1 MKITFLSRR
10 LVGVLVLNF
19 KEATKEEI
27 FTLLS
32 IMKGRTYYYDEKNS
46 VIYEVCK
53 VRERGNERCAI
64 AVQKFNED
72 PTIYLIDENQF
83 KEDEKKVLEKIKGA
97 EGIANFEFVDR
108 DDPEGLI
115 ERLNSKPNFFFT
127 KTMRRIERILRK
139 RVVIND
145 KTSMKILKA
154 FVVYTWIPEISDYA
168 TYILV
173 SGDKG
178 SGKSRLLEALSFLC
192 RRSYLTGNT
201 SIALF
206 ARVIDKHGCT
216 FFLDEM
222 KVKAK
227 ETSKEEEQDIWSILR
242 NGSVRG
248 MFYSRL
254 SEGGTEILNFNVFGP
269 KVLATNYGIPE
280 DIEDRCLRIEMFR
293 LSGFTPKEPKKKDLE
308 MANRELTLLRLWF
321 VKNFEKVKKVYEA
334 NKKNL
339 ERKRYDGR
347 FIEIIS
353 NILPFSS
360 LTSGEIKEEQE
371 KRYEEMLNSEAASVY
386 EVLRDMLA
394 NQGITLDKLDKE
406 VYLDFE
412 TAVKLWLAKESGMS
426 IEDVESKLWAKD
438 KIRYT
443 TRFALLLKNNLHLE
457 TVRRSKREND
467 QIVKTREIKIIPNKF
482 LQAASRF
489 EDKITVDTV
498 DSVVTLFSYK
508 EEIPPKRKSKNLKIW
523 PEIENFLRDFFEG
536 YTSYMEKRVSTVST
550 LSTNWILEI
559 NDKDLTLLE
568 IKILQM
574 AKENGGLDYFKLREY
589 FKDYSDEDFKKILLS
604 VSKLIDKN
612 LLQLTGDK
620 NGMWIKVNQG
630 G

>member
-1 MKITFLSRR
+1 MLT
-10 LVGVLVLNF
+10 LNF
-19 KEATKEEI
+19 KEASKEEI

-32 IMKGRTYYYDEKNS
+32 IMKGRTYYYDEKS
-46 VIYEVCK
+46 SIIYEVCK
-53 VRERGNERCAI
+53 VREKGNERYAI

-72 PTIYLIDENQF
+72 PTIYLIDESQF
-83 KEDEKKVLEKIKGA
+83 KEGDKKVLEKIKGA
-97 EGIANFEFVDR
+97 DGVANFELIDK
-108 DDPEGLI
+108 DDPESNLI
-115 ERLNSKPNFFFT
+115 RLNQKPNRFFSAVMKQIET
-127 KTMRRIERILRK
+127 VLRR

-154 FVVYTWIPEISDYA
+154 FVVYTWLPEISDYA
-168 TYILV
+168 TYLLI

-178 SGKSRLLEALSFLC
+178 SGKTRLLEALSFVC
-192 RRSYLTGNT
+192 KRSYLSGNT
-201 SIALF
+201 SAAVI

-216 FFLDEM
+216 FFLDEQ
-222 KVKAK
+222 KIRAK
-227 ETSKEEEQDIWSILR
+227 EISKEEEQDIWAILR
-242 NGSVRG
+242 NGSVRR
-248 MFYSRL
+248 MVYSRM
-254 SEGGTEILNFNVFGP
+254 SEGGKEVINFNVFGP
-269 KVLATNYGIPE
+269 KPIATNYGVPE
-280 DIEDRCLRIEMFR
+280 DVEDRCLRIEMFR
-293 LSGFTPKEPKKKDLE
+293 VSGFTPKSVDKKLLDLFCRE
-308 MANRELTLLRLWF
+308 MTLLRFWF
-321 VKNFEKVKKVYEA
+321 VKNFEKVKKVYEL
-334 NKKNL
+334 NKRKL
-339 ERKRYDGR
+339 ERKKYDGR

-360 LTSGEIKEEQE
+360 LTSEEIKEEQE

-386 EVLRDMLA
+386 EVIRDMLA

-412 TAVKLWLAKESGMS
+412 AAVKLWLAKESGMT

-467 QIVKTREIKIIPNKF
+467 QVVKTREIKIIPNKF

-498 DSVVTLFSYK
+498 DSVVTLFSYR

-559 NDKDLTLLE
+559 NDKDLALLE

-589 FKDYSDEDFKKILLS
+589 FKDYSDEDFKKILS
-604 VSKLIDKN
+604 NVSKLIDKN

-620 NGMWIKVNQG
+620 NGMWIKAVN
-630 G
+630 

>member
-1 MKITFLSRR
+1 MLT
-10 LVGVLVLNF
+10 LNF

-32 IMKGRTYYYDEKNS
+32 LMKGRTYYFDEKNGI
-46 VIYEVCK
+46 IYEICK
-53 VRERGNERCAI
+53 VREKGSERYGI

-72 PTIYLIDENQF
+72 PMIYLIDENQF
-83 KEDEKKVLEKIKGA
+83 KEDEKKNIERIKIADGV
-97 EGIANFEFVDR
+97 ANFELIDK
-108 DDPEGLI
+108 DDPESNLI
-115 ERLNSKPNFFFT
+115 RLNQKPNRFFST
-127 KTMRRIERILRK
+127 VMKQIETILKR
-139 RVVIND
+139 RVVISD

-168 TYILV
+168 TYLLI

-178 SGKSRLLEALSFLC
+178 SGKTRLLEALSFVC
-192 RRSYLTGNT
+192 RRSYLSGNT
-201 SIALF
+201 SVALF

-216 FFLDEM
+216 FFLDEQ
-222 KVKAK
+222 KIRAK
-227 ETSKEEEQDIWSILR
+227 ETSKEEEQDIWAILR

-248 MFYSRL
+248 MPYSRM
-254 SEGGTEILNFNVFGP
+254 SEGGKEVLNYNVFGP
-269 KVLATNYGIPE
+269 KLIATNWGVPE
-280 DIEDRCLRIEMFR
+280 DVEDRCLRVEMFR
-293 LSGFTPKEPKKKDLE
+293 ITGFTPKSIDKKLLDLFWRE
-308 MANRELTLLRLWF
+308 MTLIRFYLIKKFQKL
-321 VKNFEKVKKVYEA
+321 KKVHES
-334 NKKNL
+334 NKRNL
-339 ERKRYDGR
+339 ERKKYDGR

-360 LTSGEIKEEQE
+360 LTSSEIKEEQE
-371 KRYEEMLNSEAASVY
+371 KRYEEMLNSEAGSVY
-386 EVLRDMLA
+386 ETLREMLA

-426 IEDVESKLWAKD
+426 IEDVENKLWAKD

-498 DSVVTLFSYK
+498 DTVVTLFSV
-508 EEIPPKRKSKNLKIW
+508 EEEYPPEKKSKNLRFQ
-523 PEIENFLRDFFEG
+523 PEITNFLHIFFES
-536 YTSYMEKRVSTVST
+536 YTSSMEKMVTTVST
-550 LSTNWILEI
+550 QTTQWILEI
-559 NDKDLTLLE
+559 NNAENLTLLE

-574 AKENGGLDYFKLREY
+574 ARENNGLDYFKLREY
-589 FKDYSDEDFKKILLS
+589 FKDYSDEDFKKILS
-604 VSKLIDKN
+604 NVSKLIDKN

-630 G
+630 DVE

>member
-1 MKITFLSRR
+1 
-10 LVGVLVLNF
+10 VLVLNF

-32 IMKGRTYYYDEKNS
+32 IMKGRTYYYDEKNN

-53 VRERGNERCAI
+53 VREKGNERYAI
-64 AVQKFNED
+64 VVQRFNED
-72 PTIYLIDENQF
+72 PSIYLIDGSQF

-97 EGIANFEFVDR
+97 EGIANFELVDR

-115 ERLNSKPNFFFT
+115 ERLNSKPNFFFA

-154 FVVYTWIPEISDYA
+154 FVVYTWLPEISDYA

-178 SGKSRLLEALSFLC
+178 SGKSRLLEALSFVC

-206 ARVIDKHGCT
+206 ARVIDRHECT

-293 LSGFTPKEPKKKDLE
+293 VSGFTPKEPKKKDLE

-443 TRFALLLKNNLHLE
+443 TRFSLLLKNNLHLE

-467 QIVKTREIKIIPNKF
+467 QVVKTREIKIIPNKF

-550 LSTNWILEI
+550 LSTNWIP
-559 NDKDLTLLE
+559 K
-568 IKILQM
+568 
-574 AKENGGLDYFKLREY
+574 RR
-589 FKDYSDEDFKKILLS
+589 
-604 VSKLIDKN
+604 
-612 LLQLTGDK
+612 
-620 NGMWIKVNQG
+620 
-630 G
+630 